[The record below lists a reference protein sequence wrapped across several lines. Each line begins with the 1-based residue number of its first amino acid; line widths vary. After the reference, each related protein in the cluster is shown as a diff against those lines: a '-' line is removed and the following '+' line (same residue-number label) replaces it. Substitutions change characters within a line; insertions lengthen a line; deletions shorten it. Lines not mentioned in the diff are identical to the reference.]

1 MRLVPT
7 AVAAWAAA
15 LAGTVG
21 PQWWSTMLCALLAL
35 VALGLMA
42 SARQRQRRR
51 LRARTTSAT
60 LALACLMGAAV
71 ALHCAA
77 DTAAREQGPLAAAAT
92 TGEGVVINVRVTGPP
107 SAVAVP
113 GHTGASRWTVPAQV
127 EHFTAGGSIVT
138 DSAAVLVIG
147 GEAWQHVRPGQ
158 SLRTTGTLKEAKEGQ
173 TEAAVLSASTAP
185 VLVSTAYDPR
195 QTANAAREQF
205 REAAAWL
212 PADAAGL
219 LPGMVTGDTSALPE
233 SLESAMKTTGM
244 NHLTVVSG
252 ANCSLIL
259 GGFILV
265 ARTFR
270 LPRPLAAMV
279 AGMGLAAF
287 VVLAGPDPSV
297 LRAAVMG
304 VVGLA
309 ALTAGLRGRSLTFLC
324 VACTSLLLW
333 QPALSVSFGFLLSV
347 LATLGIV
354 LFASRMAS
362 WFPDW
367 VPSWLATGIAVPLSA
382 QIVCGPA
389 IVWLQPQFSAYSLI
403 ANVLAGPLVAP
414 ITILG
419 TIAVP
424 LAAVPWLAAAPLAV
438 AGTSASMVAGTA
450 RFFAALPGAAMPWA
464 EGPVGIASMVALS
477 TVAVVVTWGML
488 HPAGFLDGVLTVHR
502 GIMKGL
508 EHAELLAL
516 RRGSACR
523 HKRHGPR
530 HGRLKP
536 CTNLSGRNHQWLL
549 PKTPGPR
556 TPRRTTPVGARPRRL
571 P

>member
-1 MRLVPT
+1 M
-7 AVAAWAAA
+7 
-15 LAGTVG
+15 
-21 PQWWSTMLCALLAL
+21 
-35 VALGLMA
+35 
-42 SARQRQRRR
+42 
-51 LRARTTSAT
+51 
-60 LALACLMGAAV
+60 
-71 ALHCAA
+71 
-77 DTAAREQGPLAAAAT
+77 
-92 TGEGVVINVRVTGPP
+92 
-107 SAVAVP
+107 
-113 GHTGASRWTVPAQV
+113 
-127 EHFTAGGSIVT
+127 
-138 DSAAVLVIG
+138 
-147 GEAWQHVRPGQ
+147 
-158 SLRTTGTLKEAKEGQ
+158 
-173 TEAAVLSASTAP
+173 
-185 VLVSTAYDPR
+185 
-195 QTANAAREQF
+195 
-205 REAAAWL
+205 
-212 PADAAGL
+212 
-219 LPGMVTGDTSALPE
+219 
-233 SLESAMKTTGM
+233 
-244 NHLTVVSG
+244 SG
-252 ANCSLIL
+252 ANCSLVL
-259 GGFILV
+259 GGFILL

-270 LPRPLAAMV
+270 LPRALAAV
-279 AGMGLAAF
+279 VGAAGLASF

-297 LRAAVMG
+297 LRSAVMG

-324 VACTSLLLW
+324 IACTSLLLW

-354 LFASRMAS
+354 LFASRMES

-382 QIVCGPA
+382 QIACGPA
-389 IVWLQPQFSAYSLI
+389 IVWLQPQFSPYSLL

-464 EGPVGIASMVALS
+464 EGPVGIASMAAFS

-488 HPAGFLDGVLTVHR
+488 HPAGFLDGVLTLHR
-502 GIMKGL
+502 GIMKAL
-508 EHAELLAL
+508 EQAELRYL
-516 RRGSACR
+516 RRGSGRR
-523 HKRHGPR
+523 HKCQGPR
-530 HGRLKP
+530 RGRLKP